1 MKLSSS
7 KFFDFSPCS
16 ELHAKVQSL
25 SKGTGEMQEISFEER
40 AERLNHL
47 FIDKVVPFYRELI
60 LQSLQTSFEEQLADF
75 QAQELLMRNQ
85 KADLIKQK
93 YEIITREY
101 D

>member
-1 MKLSSS
+1 
-7 KFFDFSPCS
+7 
-16 ELHAKVQSL
+16 
-25 SKGTGEMQEISFEER
+25 MQEISFEER

>member
-1 MKLSSS
+1 
-7 KFFDFSPCS
+7 
-16 ELHAKVQSL
+16 
-25 SKGTGEMQEISFEER
+25 MQEISFEER

-47 FIDKVVPFYRELI
+47 FIDKVVPFYREMI
-60 LQSLQTSFEEQLADF
+60 LQSLQSSFEEQLADF